1 MAKPPPRTDGES
13 AKAAM
18 LGIAGNVTGRDQWK
32 DYDERYVTQRI
43 LRAIR
48 EAKGAAALAFF
59 LIPFAVHAQNFTY
72 KGVIVHQGTATKC
85 IGPEVHAPPCLPEDV
100 LHLIP
105 IDRDDPFDA
114 MRDIY
119 RNVTNARGT
128 WAEYDMRYVLE
139 RILRAIREAKAQ

>member
-1 MAKPPPRTDGES
+1 MVKPPPRTDEEI
-13 AKAAM
+13 ARAAM
-18 LGIAGNVTGRDQWK
+18 QDIAGNVTGRDQWK

-85 IGPEVHAPPCLPEDV
+85 IGPEVHAPPCLPEMSDTSTISSAFT
-100 LHLIP
+100 L
-105 IDRDDPFDA
+105 RRTCQSRT
-114 MRDIY
+114 MR
-119 RNVTNARGT
+119 AHQP
-128 WAEYDMRYVLE
+128 A
-139 RILRAIREAKAQ
+139 

>member
-1 MAKPPPRTDGES
+1 M
-13 AKAAM
+13 
-18 LGIAGNVTGRDQWK
+18 
-32 DYDERYVTQRI
+32 
-43 LRAIR
+43 
-48 EAKGAAALAFF
+48 
-59 LIPFAVHAQNFTY
+59 
-72 KGVIVHQGTATKC
+72 
-85 IGPEVHAPPCLPEDV
+85 V

-114 MRDIY
+114 LRDIY